1 MGAGAPQILA
11 VTTNASLVMGLT
23 FLPRDWEVSSQAPD
37 VDGALDGDVVVLDL
51 GSTGAGLEAL
61 GRLSPPGRAVVIGT
75 DEPHEQPP
83 RGVLVLLRP
92 YTIDE
97 LAARIE
103 HLVSSQGA
111 EVVEWPELS
120 APFATTTA
128 DELAEVP
135 AQHQAPHD
143 GDPALSNAESAGRE
157 RRTDRQER
165 RRSLPSRLFGRVAGE
180 QEAEEA
186 PVAEQHARESSVD
199 DNVVDL
205 TQGSTDELAV
215 DREDLPDR
223 PAPMAPPSPMPSTPS
238 PPPPPAAA
246 SAVAAPA
253 TTLLERRVIQVP
265 EASDPEPATVA
276 RPTRWRARR
285 QTAAPEP
292 ERQLRKRLA
301 RVLAATTELEE
312 LVEQVPLL
320 ADLPTLGVAIVRE
333 VAQVL
338 DADTVGLWQRGD
350 DGWRVLA
357 HSGLTKHEA
366 TWVVPFEQPLFSEVD
381 ASGGALLLDPVDAV
395 QAAVTGIG
403 GAHTESFMAA
413 AVAAGPGRYGILA
426 VGRDRPLTEQ
436 HLDTLGDLALE
447 MAPGLAVAQQLERL
461 GAISTPRA
469 VAVEE
474 ASKRRS
480 WRVSS

>member
-51 GSTGAGLEAL
+51 GSTGAGLDAL
-61 GRLSPPGRAVVIGT
+61 GRLSSPSRAVVIGT
-75 DEPHEQPP
+75 EEPQEQPP

-103 HLVSSQGA
+103 HLISPRRA
-111 EVVEWPELS
+111 RIVEWPEPS
-120 APFATTTA
+120 APFAATTD
-128 DELAEVP
+128 DELADVP
-135 AQHQAPHD
+135 APHQASHD
-143 GDPALSNAESAGRE
+143 EKPVLGNGVGAGRE
-157 RRTDRQER
+157 RRSDRQER
-165 RRSLPSRLFGRVAGE
+165 RRSLPARLFGRVAGE

-186 PVAEQHARESSVD
+186 PVAEQQAEESPADETVI
-199 DNVVDL
+199 DL
-205 TQGSTDELAV
+205 TDGATQDLTVDGDEP
-215 DREDLPDR
+215 PDR
-223 PAPMAPPSPMPSTPS
+223 PAPMSPPSPMPPTPS

-246 SAVAAPA
+246 SSVAATA

-265 EASDPEPATVA
+265 DVMEPEPSTAP

-285 QTAAPEP
+285 QTPAPEP

-320 ADLPTLGVAIVRE
+320 VDLPALGVAIVRE
-333 VAQVL
+333 VAQAL
-338 DADTVGLWQRGD
+338 DADTVGLWHRGE

-366 TWVVPFEQPLFSEVD
+366 TWIVPFEQPLFSEVD

-426 VGRDRPLTEQ
+426 VGRDRQLTEQ

-461 GAISTPRA
+461 RA
-469 VAVEE
+469 VGTPPG
-474 ASKRRS
+474 
-480 WRVSS
+480 